1 MINTINCLNPGADK
15 NVHVQSALVTPEIL
29 KIKMMKDIMM
39 MDPDEF
45 LSDQEAEGFAFDTL
59 PIV

>member
-1 MINTINCLNPGADK
+1 
-15 NVHVQSALVTPEIL
+15 
-29 KIKMMKDIMM
+29 MKDIMM

-45 LSDQEAEGFAFDTL
+45 LAEQETDGFAFNTL